1 MRDSVNTF
9 WAVIEMRNK
18 AFLLIANTERKQS
31 TMLSSFSIPKIERKS
46 ESEGAL

>member
-1 MRDSVNTF
+1 MRDSANTF
-9 WAVIEMRNK
+9 WVVTEMRNK

-31 TMLSSFSIPKIERKS
+31 TKLSSFSIPKTERNS